1 MRSSLRTPLL
11 HLCPLQSLHSI
22 LRFAICSNFIPFPF
36 VRRLMAIF
44 SFPTS
49 SRPLS
54 EDILQIPFLEN
65 SFTHFY
71 LYPYKWNFRSPTL
84 INISDLFPVLLFV
97 NVLITVP
104 PYHQKKSSNP
114 CPRSDIVFPPFMFDS
129 PVSFVILIL
138 IRTLSI
144 RVAMQGGKEMTVKS
158 GQQRMTKPY
167 RSADVLYYHG
177 GFHLILFSSSSCY
190 FLR

>member
-1 MRSSLRTPLL
+1 MRSPLRTTLL

-36 VRRLMAIF
+36 VRRLMATPF
-44 SFPTS
+44 
-49 SRPLS
+49 RPLLGHS
-54 EDILQIPFLEN
+54 QEDILQFPFLEN

-71 LYPYKWNFRSPTL
+71 LYPYKWNFRRPTL

-114 CPRSDIVFPPFMFDS
+114 CPRSDSVFPPFMFDS